1 MSQTSFTLQDYETAL
16 LSLADENGIYRVCP
30 GTSPSVRPR
39 PAAHQAGES
48 DQAVACNWADWD
60 LNSGWARCSSRW

>member
-1 MSQTSFTLQDYETAL
+1 MKMGYIGFAPAPAPV
-16 LSLADENGIYRVCP
+16 LA
-30 GTSPSVRPR
+30 PR

-60 LNSGWARCSSRW
+60 LNSGCARCSSRW